1 MPSGECLTSSS
12 ADDHH
17 IGILADLVEALQADV
32 DVELLGQAVT
42 HRSYAYEEGGLPH
55 NERLEFLG
63 DAVLGIVVTEAIYV
77 RFPLMPEG
85 QLAKLRAAVVNA
97 RALAEVARA
106 LGIGDC
112 LLLGR
117 GELIT
122 GGREKAS
129 ILADA
134 MEAVIGAVYLSAGPP
149 AASELIHRLFDPL
162 INQAAEL
169 GAGLD
174 WKTSLQEAAAQ
185 LDMGVPVYHVEW
197 TGPDHAKEFTASVR
211 MSAHEQQEETLGRGH
226 GRSKKVAE
234 QQAAQM
240 AYETL
245 EQRGLLA

>member
-1 MPSGECLTSSS
+1 MTATTGE
-12 ADDHH
+12 
-17 IGILADLVEALQADV
+17 LAALIEALAVDV
-32 DVELLGQAVT
+32 DEGLLCQAVT

-63 DAVLGIVVTEAIYV
+63 DSVLGIVVTEFIYLQY
-77 RFPLMPEG
+77 PQMPEG
-85 QLAKLRAAVVNA
+85 QLAKLRPAVVNA
-97 RALAEVARA
+97 RALADVART
-106 LGIGDC
+106 LGVGDC

-117 GELIT
+117 GELGT

-134 MEAVIGAVYLSAGPP
+134 MEAVIGAVYLSAGPA
-149 AASELIHRLFDPL
+149 AASDLIHRLFDPL
-162 INQAAEL
+162 ISRAAEL

-185 LDMGVPVYHVEW
+185 LELGVPVYQVEW
-197 TGPDHAKEFTASVR
+197 TGPDHAKEFTAEVH
-211 MSAHEQQEETLGRGH
+211 MSAQLSGQGQHDDVLGRGQ

-234 QQAAQM
+234 QEAAQM

-245 EQRGLLA
+245 QQRGLLA